1 MPISK
6 IDIDENSVWDR
17 LDPANSK
24 FSTENRK
31 DLIDYLISDLLFGKF
46 EYKLVLSENCQDL
59 VFSVISIPEYCRHS
73 KVIGDNTLSF
83 MDMCIKSIY
92 HIDVGASNKTIYLPG
107 SFRCRDKEEI
117 TINLAKSKI
126 YDTKIY
132 INNFCH
138 LLKIYQE
145 FCAGRALE
153 VLQELES
160 II

>member
-73 KVIGDNTLSF
+73 KVIGDTTL
-83 MDMCIKSIY
+83 
-92 HIDVGASNKTIYLPG
+92 
-107 SFRCRDKEEI
+107 
-117 TINLAKSKI
+117 
-126 YDTKIY
+126 
-132 INNFCH
+132 
-138 LLKIYQE
+138 
-145 FCAGRALE
+145 
-153 VLQELES
+153 
-160 II
+160 